1 MSWLLLI
8 ALAVITFGIAAY
20 FLDLPRQVW
29 AIFGTALAL
38 GMAGYALQG
47 SPQQPGAPASL
58 AARQSD
64 NDEALVD
71 ARRAMFDDGFPP
83 SRYVTISDGF
93 ARKGQFED
101 AAGLLKGAIKQNPKD
116 AEAWLAM
123 GLAMVEHA
131 DGQVSPAALEAF
143 SRAIEARPNHPGP
156 AYFLGIAY
164 LRSGD
169 PLRTRAIWAEM
180 LARTPEDAPWREDLA
195 MRLAR
200 LDQALAATVTE

>member
-8 ALAVITFGIAAY
+8 ALAVSAFGMAAY

-29 AIFGTALAL
+29 ATFGTALAL

-47 SPQQPGAPASL
+47 SPQQPGAPANL
-58 AARQSD
+58 AGLQSD

-71 ARRAMFDDGFPP
+71 ARRAMFDEGFPP

-101 AAGLLKGAIKQNPKD
+101 AAGLLKGAVEQNPKD

-123 GLAMVEHA
+123 GLAMVEHS

-143 SRAIEARPNHPGP
+143 SRSIEARPNHPGP
-156 AYFLGIAY
+156 GYFLGFAY
-164 LRSGD
+164 LRAGD

-180 LARTPEDAPWREDLA
+180 LARTPEDAPWREELE
-195 MRLAR
+195 MRLER
-200 LDQALAATVTE
+200 LDQALAAIVTE